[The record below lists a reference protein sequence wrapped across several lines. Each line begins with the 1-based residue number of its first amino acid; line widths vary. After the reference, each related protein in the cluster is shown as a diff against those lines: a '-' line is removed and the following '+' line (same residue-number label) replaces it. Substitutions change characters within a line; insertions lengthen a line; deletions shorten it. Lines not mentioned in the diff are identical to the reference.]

1 MGLDAR
7 WCIIYC
13 TQMTS
18 QETVRLAQSEAVA
31 GLCPITEFALATS
44 FETVGANEWL
54 LTQAP
59 YTHGEISFA
68 ATSATV
74 DEAIVLRCPERSA
87 LFMMERV
94 TLDGDVTVT
103 TVRILFGPG
112 HRLCTVL

>member
-1 MGLDAR
+1 
-7 WCIIYC
+7 
-13 TQMTS
+13 
-18 QETVRLAQSEAVA
+18 
-31 GLCPITEFALATS
+31 LATS

-54 LTQAP
+54 LTRAP

-94 TLDGDVTVT
+94 TLDGDATVT
-103 TVRILFGPG
+103 TVRILLAPG
-112 HRLCTVL
+112 TDFALFFDRHAPNFACKNR